1 MLAMTGRNIK
11 LFFRDKSTVFF
22 SLLSVLI
29 IIALYALFLGDTYK
43 NGLENVKGIDFLI
56 NSWVIA
62 GILAVVSVTAT
73 MGAFGAMVEDR
84 SKKILKDFYATPVKR
99 SEIAGGYILS
109 AFAVGVLMSLIT
121 LLLGEIYIFIAGGE
135 LLELLAAAGLLG
147 LIVLSVLSSSAMVFF
162 IVTFFKSQNAF
173 ATASTI
179 IGTLIGFLTGVY
191 IPIGSLPEWV
201 QLIIKLFPLS
211 HAGALIRQL
220 LLKQP
225 MAVSFAG
232 APAAAVEKFNH
243 SMGVVLQFNRSDVDP
258 MTSVIVLLVTTVLF
272 YGLAV
277 LNISRKIKIS

>member
-1 MLAMTGRNIK
+1 MTGRNIK

-109 AFAVGVLMSLIT
+109 AFTVGVLMSLIT

-135 LLELLAAAGLLG
+135 LLGLSAAAGLLG

-232 APAAAVEKFNH
+232 APEAAVEKFNH

-277 LNISRKIKIS
+277 LNVSRKIKIS